1 MVGVLATI
9 RYVINTYLSSAVGN
23 FFQFGRQ
30 QLALLV
36 VLALAGSALL
46 GVSPV
51 EAIKTV
57 GAISLR
63 RTTALWGITS
73 VRRAVTTGLIEILV
87 WEGIAFLGC
96 AVSGFRLYQNT
107 D

>member
-1 MVGVLATI
+1 MVGVLGTI
-9 RYVINTYLSSAVGN
+9 RYVINTYLSGAVVN

>member
-1 MVGVLATI
+1 MVGVLSSI

-23 FFQFGRQ
+23 FFEFGRQ
-30 QLALLV
+30 QIALLI
-36 VLALAGSALL
+36 VLTLTGSALL

-57 GAISLR
+57 GAMSLR

-96 AVSGFRLYQNT
+96 TVSGYRLYQNT